1 MGRPTKYSP
10 EVRERAVRMVHEHVA
25 EYPSQW
31 AAIQSIATKLGCTG
45 ETLRKWVRQDERDR
59 RQRPGLTTDEQQRLK
74 ALEREVHELK
84 RANEILRKA
93 SAYFC
98 PGGARPPREVMVRFI
113 DDHRDAYGV
122 ESICAMLP
130 IAPSTYYLQKSREA
144 DPARRSAR
152 AQQDDQWRVEIQRV
166 FDANHQVYGPRK
178 VWRQLRREGHDV
190 ARCTVERLMRA
201 MGLYG
206 VVRGRTW
213 ITTTEAAAEAAQVP
227 DLVDRAFTAT
237 QPNQLWVSD
246 FTYVATWRGF
256 VFVAFVI
263 DVFSRRIVGW
273 RASASMRTD
282 LALDALEQ
290 AIYDRCDDDTGDLVH
305 HSDRGSQYLS
315 IRYTE
320 RLADAGIECSVGSRG
335 DAYDNALAESVIG
348 LFKTEVIRRRGP
360 WRSLDAVEFATL
372 EWVDW
377 FNHRRLLE
385 PIGYLPPAE
394 FEARYHQQAA
404 VA

>member
-1 MGRPTKYSP
+1 
-10 EVRERAVRMVHEHVA
+10 MVYEHAA

-45 ETLRKWVRQDERDR
+45 ETLRKWVRQ
-59 RQRPGLTTDEQQRLK
+59 GVL
-74 ALEREVHELK
+74 
-84 RANEILRKA
+84 
-93 SAYFC
+93 C
-98 PGGARPPREVMVRFI
+98 PGGARPPREVIVRFI
-113 DDHRDAYGV
+113 DEHRDVYGV
-122 ESICAMLP
+122 EPICAVVP
-130 IAPSTYYLQKSREA
+130 IAPSTYYLQKARQA

-152 AQQDDQWRVEIQRV
+152 AQQDEQWRTKIQRV

-178 VWRQLRREGHDV
+178 VWRQLRREDQHI

-201 MGLYG
+201 MGLRG
-206 VVRGRTW
+206 AVRGRAW
-213 ITTTEAAAEAAQVP
+213 VTTTERAAAAQVP
-227 DLVDRAFTAT
+227 DLVDRVFTAT

-273 RASASMRTD
+273 RAAASMRTD

-290 AIYDRCDDDTGDLVH
+290 AIYDRCDNDTGDLVH

-360 WRSLDAVEFATL
+360 WRSLEAVEFATL

-377 FNHRRLLE
+377 FNHRWLLE

-394 FEARYHQQAA
+394 FEARYYQQAA